1 MNDIGDTLYNAADE
15 FFTTIGEFLPNILVA
30 ILLLVVGLLFAKLA
44 EALVR
49 KLVGAIK
56 VDKITKNK
64 TVKKSMGSTQV
75 KFNPAPIAGRVAFW
89 VVLVIFLLTIAE
101 VLGLEAMRDTIRNIL
116 NYLPRVFAAIVVLT
130 IAVAGA
136 RIVREVVAAALSKIG
151 VDYARVLAG
160 VAYFIL
166 VVFGAVL
173 ALDQLGFD
181 TTIITNNVTVLVA
194 GVSLAFALAFGLGGR
209 DVAGQIVQN
218 VYDNSTKLHG
228 KRKNRR

>member
-15 FFTTIGEFLPNILVA
+15 FFTTVGGFLPNILVA

-44 EALVR
+44 DALVR

-56 VDKITKNK
+56 VDKLTNNK
-64 TVKKSMGSTQV
+64 TVKKSMGDTQT
-75 KFNPAPIAGRVAFW
+75 KFNLAPIAGRIAFW

-101 VLGLEAMRDTIRNIL
+101 VLGLNAMRDTIRNIL
-116 NYLPRVFAAIVVLT
+116 NFLPRVIAAIIVIT

-136 RIVREVVAAALSKIG
+136 RIVREVVAGALAKIG
-151 VDYARVLAG
+151 VDYAGVVAG
-160 VAYFIL
+160 VAYYVLI
-166 VVFGAVL
+166 VFGAVL

-194 GVSLAFALAFGLGGR
+194 GFSLAFALAFGLGGR

-218 VYDNSTKLHG
+218 LYNNTTELGG
-228 KRKNRR
+228 KRRNRR